1 MFLHSLFTFRRCL
14 CLCLLTFECCRLHLL
29 EKEKSLQK
37 GIKGAWARGRAVCMT
52 SRSSVLLF
60 HCQLGPNSSSSSRD
74 NKFYWQHRI
83 EQARQAEGAE
93 ERDKHSF
100 VIRAMY
106 TYICTWITNW
116 LGATITHFIDSK
128 SMCLHVA
135 HFIRFTVDSRL
146 GHAGVYVM
154 WNSYSSHGSLMLNL
168 CLLPISFTLE
178 SAVRE

>member
-1 MFLHSLFTFRRCL
+1 MLSSPSSGEGKELEERHNRGVGRGQGSLHDITFKCFVIPLPTRPEQEQQQQR
-14 CLCLLTFECCRLHLL
+14 
-29 EKEKSLQK
+29 QQ
-37 GIKGAWARGRAVCMT
+37 
-52 SRSSVLLF
+52 VLLATSYRA
-60 HCQLGPNSSSSSRD
+60 GG
-74 NKFYWQHRI
+74 
-83 EQARQAEGAE
+83 QAKWAE
-93 ERDKHSF
+93 ERDKLSF

-128 SMCLHVA
+128 SMCLHDA